1 MAPDYARHGLAEQ
14 LQVTVDRYQ
23 PRSMQRQIVIVGRNS
38 LEHPEQPR
46 VRFRVQPVWH
56 ERSRFHAFDV
66 PQVKIFVAAKPEELS
81 VLIADLGIAA
91 TWQVAAAANEAGRP
105 AMLESAVA
113 DARQQTHLETANV
126 PSQDQLQTKLDVSV
140 QYRLI
145 GSMAPTVLEETGNA
159 AKAVEVHLK
168 PKLRSLLR
176 EQGKSIKRAEDFFK
190 EETQNM
196 LQTGLTDGLREYLA
210 PKGIEV
216 SAVLIRD
223 IALPPFI
230 VQAIEKKKER
240 EQAVEQERAELE
252 RVRTQLQQQV
262 ARAEAQREAA
272 DQEAA
277 RKRILADATAY
288 EITQINNAIAKNPA
302 YIQLQSL
309 EALKAISKDPA
320 SKIYFMDGSSPSP
333 LPLMHLGD
341 SMRSQ

>member
-1 MAPDYARHGLAEQ
+1 MIVVVGLFLLVGSNFYKTIPPGHVGVATLFGNVRADGYEQ
-14 LQVTVDRYQ
+14 GLHIPVNPLYRWTV
-23 PRSMQRQIVIVGRNS
+23 
-38 LEHPEQPR
+38 
-46 VRFRVQPVWH
+46 F
-56 ERSRFHAFDV
+56 
-66 PQVKIFVAAKPEELS
+66 
-81 VLIADLGIAA
+81 
-91 TWQVAAAANEAGRP
+91 
-105 AMLESAVA
+105 

-140 QYRLI
+140 QYRII
-145 GSMAPTVLEETGNA
+145 GAMAPDILEQTGNV

-176 EQGKSIKRAEDFFK
+176 EQGKSIKRAEDFFL
-190 EETQNM
+190 EETQEM

-262 ARAEAQREAA
+262 AQAEAGLQAAKSEA
-272 DQEAA
+272 E
-277 RKRILADATAY
+277 RKRTLADATAY
-288 EITQINNAIAKNPA
+288 EITQINKAIAGNKA

-320 SKIYFMDGSSPSP
+320 SKIYFLDGSSPSP

-341 SMRSQ
+341 TSKN